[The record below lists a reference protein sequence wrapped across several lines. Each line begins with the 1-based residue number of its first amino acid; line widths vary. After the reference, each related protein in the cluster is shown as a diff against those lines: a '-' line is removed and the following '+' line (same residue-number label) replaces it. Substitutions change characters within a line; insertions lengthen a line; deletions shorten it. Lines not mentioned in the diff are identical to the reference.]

1 MCASLL
7 FLTAAFF
14 GGSLPDEQSGLE
26 RLERFDRNKLL
37 PEGTQLLLVL

>member
-1 MCASLL
+1 MTVYLCKKNAQSMCASLL

-26 RLERFDRNKLL
+26 RLERFDHNK
-37 PEGTQLLLVL
+37 